1 MAAKPLGAGVHDL
14 SLDAYLADPCP
25 EPSLTRS
32 VAHVLLTRSPRHAWF
47 AHPRLNPNWKRE
59 HKTAFDL
66 GAAAHTLMLEEAD
79 ITVVDAADWRKAEA
93 KAARDKAY
101 AEGKTPLLKDQWEN
115 IKAMVDVGRSQLRG
129 FKDPSVKGAFLDGK
143 PEQTIIWQE
152 EGLWF
157 RARLDWV
164 PRMINGTGGAIFYD
178 YKTARASAHPTA
190 WRRAIYDHGYDI
202 QAALYLRG
210 IAAVYDLSDARF
222 RFVVQEIK
230 PPYALSVIELTPA
243 ALGMAQRKVD
253 EAIRLWS
260 WCLEHDEWPGYPPFV
275 MHVDPP
281 VYVEQNWLEHE
292 ERRNRALEAGDHE
305 LTLLGAG

>member
-1 MAAKPLGAGVHDL
+1 MAHKSLGVGVHDL
-14 SLDAYLADPCP
+14 SLDDYLADPCP

-32 VAHVLLTRSPRHAWF
+32 VAHVLLTRSPAHAWF
-47 AHPRLNPNWKRE
+47 AHPRLNSDWERE

-66 GAAAHTLMLEEAD
+66 GATAHALMLGDEQTFA
-79 ITVVDAADWRKAEA
+79 IVDAADWRKTEH
-93 KAARDKAY
+93 KKTRDKAY
-101 AEGKTPLLKDQWEN
+101 EDGRIPLLKHQLEN
-115 IKAMVDVGRSQLRG
+115 VVSMVAVGRSQLRG
-129 FKDPSVKGAFLDGK
+129 FKDPSVKGAFLEGAS
-143 PEQTIIWQE
+143 ERTIIWQE

-164 PRMINGTGGAIFYD
+164 PLSGEIFYD
-178 YKTARASAHPTA
+178 YKTAGASAHPHA
-190 WRRAIYDHGYDI
+190 WRRALYDHGYDI

-210 IAAVYDLSDARF
+210 IAAVFGFPDARF
-222 RFVVQEIK
+222 RFIVQEIQ

-243 ALGMAQRKVD
+243 ALGMAQRKID

-281 VYVEQNWLEHE
+281 IYVEQHWLEHE

-305 LTLLGAG
+305 LTMLGAG